1 MGRRLSTVDLHINV
15 AYFVTRLKNI
25 FSIKMSHS
33 KQGGQLYRAFPFSE
47 ASLYQPNLNFQLFE
61 DALDEVAPEKPKK
74 LKSSN
79 KVSTL

>member
-1 MGRRLSTVDLHINV
+1 
-15 AYFVTRLKNI
+15 
-25 FSIKMSHS
+25 MSHS